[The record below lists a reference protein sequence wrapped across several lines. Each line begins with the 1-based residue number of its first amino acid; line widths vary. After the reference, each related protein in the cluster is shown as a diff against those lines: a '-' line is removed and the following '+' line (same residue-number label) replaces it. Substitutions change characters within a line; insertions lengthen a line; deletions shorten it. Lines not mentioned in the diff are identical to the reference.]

1 MRWRWALNPWR
12 FIPKPIRAFDA
23 GIDAVSASY
32 PECDRRSRFGT
43 PIIAVALV
51 LIRMV
56 YVEGMWTP
64 APKPRPIQNRV
75 DAEAPPCGERYRN
88 IPQRLA
94 LPRIA
99 GTRAG
104 IRLGS
109 NGRHEQ
115 LKRE

>member
-1 MRWRWALNPWR
+1 LTPALTLSAQA
-12 FIPKPIRAFDA
+12 ILSVTA
-23 GIDAVSASY
+23 GLALA
-32 PECDRRSRFGT
+32 T

-64 APKPRPIQNRV
+64 APKLRPIQNRV

-99 GTRAG
+99 GTMAG